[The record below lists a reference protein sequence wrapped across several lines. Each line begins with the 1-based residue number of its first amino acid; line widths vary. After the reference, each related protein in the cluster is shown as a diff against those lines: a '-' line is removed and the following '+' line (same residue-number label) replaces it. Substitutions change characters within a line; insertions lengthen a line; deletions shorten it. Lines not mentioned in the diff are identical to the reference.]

1 MTLALLLTS
10 TLVSTAPAT
19 PMSSSAPT
27 AAVRVFAE
35 QALLRAPGTL
45 DAVGHLDEAAVTLGA
60 WHNDHVIA
68 VAYRGA
74 AFDVDAVVDLDDAGT
89 RLSASVGAPTLLA
102 DTGPWTVVMTPE
114 ASVAVGGPSRS
125 EGPGASGAIVV
136 LPLSPKDVAF
146 RSATLSNATGA
157 APTLVDDVID
167 WTETSTCQP
176 KRLYASA
183 KASAPTMATPMFL
196 GRLTAQE
203 APPKKGFARAAF
215 EVSGFV
221 IVGYARADEV
231 DCGDGGAGGLGLRG
245 TGGASDGF
253 IMAKEAKLPAGA
265 RFFATGPADKSLPI
279 ATFHRPVTALLVD
292 DGSWRVPNLCVDGV
306 TLGLHSGRIDP
317 VPADAAFV
325 DKSMRTHGVGNAFS
339 LREDWPRLPRNKKA
353 KTTKK

>member
-45 DAVGHLDEAAVTLGA
+45 DAVGHLDEAA
-60 WHNDHVIA
+60 VIA

-167 WTETSTCQP
+167 
-176 KRLYASA
+176 
-183 KASAPTMATPMFL
+183 
-196 GRLTAQE
+196 
-203 APPKKGFARAAF
+203 
-215 EVSGFV
+215 
-221 IVGYARADEV
+221 
-231 DCGDGGAGGLGLRG
+231 
-245 TGGASDGF
+245 
-253 IMAKEAKLPAGA
+253 
-265 RFFATGPADKSLPI
+265 
-279 ATFHRPVTALLVD
+279 
-292 DGSWRVPNLCVDGV
+292 
-306 TLGLHSGRIDP
+306 
-317 VPADAAFV
+317 
-325 DKSMRTHGVGNAFS
+325 
-339 LREDWPRLPRNKKA
+339 
-353 KTTKK
+353 